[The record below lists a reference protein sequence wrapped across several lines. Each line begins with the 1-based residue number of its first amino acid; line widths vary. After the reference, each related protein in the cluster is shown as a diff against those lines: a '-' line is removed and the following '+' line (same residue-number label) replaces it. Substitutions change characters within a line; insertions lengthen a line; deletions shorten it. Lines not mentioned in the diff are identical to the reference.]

1 MATKTKKAKPK
12 TSTIQG
18 LVVAVDWNEDDD
30 VPSQVAILT
39 EADVE
44 VLVDDTPEAR
54 PLLELEDAEVEAQG
68 ALDESDKE
76 NPVLRVS
83 SFKVL
88 SEPAAETDELED
100 ELDDDL
106 DDVLDDDLGD
116 GYHDEYDEYDS
127 PPRDPDDEPD
137 PDRD

>member
-44 VLVDDTPEAR
+44 ILVDDTPEAR
-54 PLLELEDAEVEAQG
+54 GLLELEDAEVEAQG
-68 ALDESDKE
+68 ALDDSDKE

-106 DDVLDDDLGD
+106 GDVLDDDLDD
-116 GYHDEYDEYDS
+116 GYHDEYDEYDQ
-127 PPRDPDDEPD
+127 PPGDDDED
-137 PDRD
+137 SGKGQD